1 MPNQEFYRGNH
12 KLPILNRE
20 SPNIK
25 YIFQISL
32 FGPDPSKAVKQKPLR
47 IKETATF
54 AVDQT
59 AIRLQYPY
67 DLDADDTA
75 GSFTKKDSV
84 RFYGVTISED
94 DNTFDMTTEA
104 HVVKDSHGRIVSATT
119 KTRTSRGWASQH
131 ENISNLYAVFRRR
144 AFHNQTKIEEGASF
158 TRVIHFIMPVAE
170 YNENHGKLKNVKKYQ
185 LQNPFIV
192 VHYNVSGEG
201 SVFTHGSAHGNAKSS
216 SATEF
221 RPREHSM
228 KVEIRKQLISDP
240 RAPRIIA
247 QESTENSNLLESI
260 SDCNTIRDAKQIS
273 NYWYVCVT
281 MLLQLVSCCYTFF
294 VSTRDCLLKQRQ
306 SQTMLLGVL

>member
-1 MPNQEFYRGNH
+1 MIDAKPEFYRGNH

-25 YIFQISL
+25 GIFQICL
-32 FGPDPSKAVKQKPLR
+32 FGRDPSKAVKQKSPR

-59 AIRLQYPY
+59 AIRLQHPY

-84 RFYGVTISED
+84 RFYGVTVSED
-94 DNTFDMTTEA
+94 DNAFDMTTEA

-131 ENISNLYAVFRRR
+131 VNISNLYAVFRRR
-144 AFHNQTKIEEGASF
+144 AAHNQTKIEEGASF

-201 SVFTHGSAHGNAKSS
+201 SVFIHGSAHGNAKSS

-228 KVEIRKQLISDP
+228 KVEIREQLISDP

-247 QESTENSNLLESI
+247 QESTRIQTFLKAYLTATQSGMRNRYKIIGMFVLPCYYNLYHVVILFLSVQGI
-260 SDCNTIRDAKQIS
+260 A
-273 NYWYVCVT
+273 Y
-281 MLLQLVSCCYTFF
+281 
-294 VSTRDCLLKQRQ
+294 
-306 SQTMLLGVL
+306 